1 MLFTVLSID
10 NILSIWEA
18 MLLERKIFFL
28 SKSKTILNRICL
40 ALTTLIY
47 PFKWNHVYIPILPL
61 KCIGCADAFVPLIMG
76 ICFNIKLD
84 ELPEDAFVVDI
95 DANKIV
101 KNNEEIP
108 KLNEKLNKKFDKYK
122 YKYNNP
128 VDVLKIQYIDEV
140 FNYCDTTVGK
150 EKFNT
155 LEIRNIFFEF
165 FINLL
170 ANFEKYVKI
179 NKVIS
184 QDNNND
190 NDIEPVTFNRKQFL
204 KDNNSSN
211 VNLIFFLF
219 YFFYSIKF
227 IFFFF

>member
-219 YFFYSIKF
+219 HFFYFIKF

>member
-128 VDVLKIQYIDEV
+128 VDVL
-140 FNYCDTTVGK
+140 
-150 EKFNT
+150 
-155 LEIRNIFFEF
+155 
-165 FINLL
+165 
-170 ANFEKYVKI
+170 
-179 NKVIS
+179 
-184 QDNNND
+184 
-190 NDIEPVTFNRKQFL
+190 
-204 KDNNSSN
+204 
-211 VNLIFFLF
+211 
-219 YFFYSIKF
+219 
-227 IFFFF
+227 